1 MNKLQKSLLLN
12 AVFSGLSGSTL
23 ILFQHSI
30 AHLFGTKNTTV
41 FWVVGALLVFFSC
54 TIVLEMIKQRPVGV
68 LWIIVQDMLWV
79 VGSIILLLL
88 NPFGITVAGNIII
101 AMIAVIV
108 LFMAVNQANALAGVD
123 DKEHT
128 GIKLLRFER
137 SVNASKS
144 DVWQVVSDVANYHDF
159 APNIDKAEII
169 SGQGEGMVRKCSHGN
184 NSWTES
190 CTDWVEEESYTFRVN
205 TDAPDFPFPLDYM
218 RGTWQVHKLE
228 ERKTNIVMTF
238 ELRYNRK
245 LYNVILH
252 PIMRSKFKK
261 TVEELL
267 DNWEKMLENRVE
279 K

>member
-1 MNKLQKSLLLN
+1 MNKLQKSLLFN

-30 AHLFGTKNTTV
+30 ARLFGTGNTTV
-41 FWVVGALLVFFSC
+41 FWVVGALLVFFFC
-54 TIVLEMIKQRPVGV
+54 TIVLEMNKQRPLGV

-101 AMIAVIV
+101 ALIAVIV
-108 LFMAVNQANALAGVD
+108 LFMAVNQANALAVID

-128 GIKLLRFER
+128 GIKLLRFDR

-144 DVWQVVSDVANYHDF
+144 DVWQVVSDVANYHEF
-159 APNIDKAEII
+159 APNIDKAEIV

-184 NSWTES
+184 DSWTET
-190 CTDWVEEESYTFRVN
+190 CTNWIEEERYSFRVN

-218 RGTWQVHKLE
+218 RGTWEVNKLS

-238 ELRYNRK
+238 ELRYKRK
-245 LYNVILH
+245 SYNVILH

-267 DNWEKMLENRVE
+267 VNWEKMLESQVLT
-279 K
+279 